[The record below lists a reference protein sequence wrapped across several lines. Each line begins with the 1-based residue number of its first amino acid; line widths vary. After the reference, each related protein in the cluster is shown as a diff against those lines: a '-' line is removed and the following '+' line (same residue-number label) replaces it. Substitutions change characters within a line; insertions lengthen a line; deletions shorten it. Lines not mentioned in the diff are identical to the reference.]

1 MGVQNST
8 KHGLHS
14 ESRKAAT
21 SRHGIT
27 PQPAT

>member
-21 SRHGIT
+21 SRHGIA